1 MQGGYHDASQGLLS
15 QIHRPKTRGVQIAIH
30 PRERGSRG
38 KLFAR
43 RIERMGKGCRED
55 ATSRRTIFPPGAD
68 AGVAGESRAYRIV
81 LVLVANSHKKS
92 AETSLGAADTSVCAT
107 FISSEG
113 SKNVETPAA
122 GFQPALPLTYKAH
135 PAGWKAGCS
144 QA

>member
-1 MQGGYHDASQGLLS
+1 MLPRCQPTTLEPNTSAQDAWCPDSDPS
-15 QIHRPKTRGVQIAIH
+15 TRTRF
-30 PRERGSRG
+30 PRYAFREEDRAHG
-38 KLFAR
+38 
-43 RIERMGKGCRED
+43 EGCRED

-144 QA
+144 QD